1 GFVDRLPPL
10 PDLGALGPLIG
21 GPLLPSDPLRPVPPP
36 PPLPEG
42 EEFALDPE
50 ILAETEQ
57 DRRVMLGALPV
68 IGTAQLAMGIHGG
81 AARLCDHAEETLG
94 ASGLGAATPPSS
106 RARLPHHVA
115 RTPLAAHRHP
125 ALQLV
130 AA

>member
-1 GFVDRLPPL
+1 MEDPLGAADRLPPL

-50 ILAETEQ
+50 ILPETEQ

-81 AARLCDHAEETLG
+81 VGRIADHVEGSME
-94 ASGLGAATPPSS
+94 ASGLGGTP
-106 RARLPHHVA
+106 
-115 RTPLAAHRHP
+115 
-125 ALQLV
+125 
-130 AA
+130 